1 MDLKQLQT
9 FRVLADEL
17 SFTRTA
23 LRLNYAQSSVTGHIQ
38 SLEHELGVPLFDRL
52 GPTLKITSPGT
63 RLLKYADDIL
73 KLVDEAHL
81 EVPEQTEPSGPLV
94 VGSVESLFAY
104 KLSPILR
111 EYILRYPKVSLIFR
125 TGVSMDLREQAR
137 KGLLDVALLLDKPFT
152 DDTLIIT
159 PLRQERLLI
168 LVHPTHRLAAKASV
182 LASDLESETIIVP
195 EPGSYRSV
203 FEKYLDDNGIRMT
216 STIEFSS
223 VEAIKQCVIAG
234 IGITLLP
241 EMTVSR
247 ELSSGELIAIEWT
260 DAAYPIA
267 TQLCWNRNKW
277 LSPAASAFIDLVQE
291 WIK

>member
-1 MDLKQLQT
+1 
-9 FRVLADEL
+9 
-17 SFTRTA
+17 
-23 LRLNYAQSSVTGHIQ
+23 
-38 SLEHELGVPLFDRL
+38 
-52 GPTLKITSPGT
+52 
-63 RLLKYADDIL
+63 
-73 KLVDEAHL
+73 
-81 EVPEQTEPSGPLV
+81 
-94 VGSVESLFAY
+94 
-104 KLSPILR
+104 
-111 EYILRYPKVSLIFR
+111 
-125 TGVSMDLREQAR
+125 
-137 KGLLDVALLLDKPFT
+137 
-152 DDTLIIT
+152 
-159 PLRQERLLI
+159 
-168 LVHPTHRLAAKASV
+168 
-182 LASDLESETIIVP
+182 
-195 EPGSYRSV
+195 
-203 FEKYLDDNGIRMT
+203 MT